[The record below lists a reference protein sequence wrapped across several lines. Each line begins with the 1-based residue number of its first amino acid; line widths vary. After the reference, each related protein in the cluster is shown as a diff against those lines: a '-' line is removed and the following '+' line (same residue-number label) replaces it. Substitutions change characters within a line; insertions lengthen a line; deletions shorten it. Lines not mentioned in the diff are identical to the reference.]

1 MKSGDLFSLAGSLLI
16 LSLGLYVVVLSFS
29 CSTDSNTRYILTVP
43 IAFACLNLCRV
54 INQDWLSLMFFRYT
68 VRILLV
74 VSYIGDLI
82 FIFFWFFLLD
92 PSCPVY
98 SNYEIGFGVVYTFYL
113 FIEMQGFLDLMETF
127 D

>member
-1 MKSGDLFSLAGSLLI
+1 
-16 LSLGLYVVVLSFS
+16 
-29 CSTDSNTRYILTVP
+29 
-43 IAFACLNLCRV
+43 
-54 INQDWLSLMFFRYT
+54 MFFRYT